1 MKKRGDSR
9 SEFLCNSNLSNSK
22 RSQTGI
28 IVVVILIILSLV
40 AVVILWNVVNS
51 LLKGTT
57 SQVKVNQF
65 SLTGDMK
72 YYLEPTASN
81 YINVSVKRG
90 SGEGNINAVK
100 IIFDFSDGSR
110 RTYTNNTVYPAPLE
124 TKVYLI
130 DGSYLSPVLS
140 PSNFSKV
147 SKVTIYFIA
156 VTDGKETPSMEIDS
170 VAGPSAGS
178 TSVNVAG
185 PACSA
190 NSDCNDNNVCTDDV
204 CNSPGTPSSS
214 CSNNANVASCDDG
227 NICTNDVCSNKVCT
241 GTPNTAICN
250 DGKNCNITVDRCSA
264 GICGMGTQKTCS
276 FGVCDNSTG
285 NCPVCTPSCSLRV
298 CGMDPICGTLVCGNC
313 TNAHGTISTCSNGT
327 CLTPGCSAGW
337 GNCDLNNT
345 NGCETELLSNNA
357 NCGTCGNNCT
367 AQGKTCS
374 NGNCTSFVSL
384 YLNFTTCTNTGR
396 LGPSQA
402 QCTSAYTGTNLAG
415 LVTVTSGYQYW
426 TVPATGT
433 YRIEA
438 WGAAGGNSVSNG
450 GYGNYMRGDF
460 SLSSGTQLKILVGQK
475 GDSTGQAGG
484 GGGGSFVAYT
494 NNNPLVVSGGGGG
507 VIGASDS
514 NAHGSNS
521 TSGNTGYGGGPTA
534 GQNGYGGTNGGVF
547 GEAGAGMFGD
557 PIGTRSYPEAAIAK
571 SFNSTGVGG
580 HGGTPGGW
588 PGGTAGDGGFG
599 GGGSACSCSTGGA
612 GAGGGY
618 SGGSAS
624 NGYYAG
630 GGGGSYNSGTN
641 KIGIVG
647 QNSGQGKVNI
657 IRLS

>member
-1 MKKRGDSR
+1 MITKIYMKSGDKSKIIPR
-9 SEFLCNSNLSNSK
+9 SNK
-22 RSQTGI
+22 AQTGI

-72 YYLEPTASN
+72 YYIEPTVSN

-100 IIFDFSDGSR
+100 IIFDFSDGTR
-110 RTYTNNTVYPAPLE
+110 RTYTNNTVYPSPLE

-190 NSDCNDNNVCTDDV
+190 NSDCNDNNICTDDV

-264 GICGMGTQKTCS
+264 GVCGMGTQKTCS

-327 CLTPGCSAGW
+327 CLTPSCSGGW

-367 AQGKTCS
+367 AQGKTCVS
-374 NGNCTSFVSL
+374 GNCTIISNQECSN
-384 YLNFTTCTNTGR
+384 Y
-396 LGPSQA
+396 
-402 QCTSAYTGTNLAG
+402 TSINWDAY
-415 LVTVTSGYQYW
+415 
-426 TVPATGT
+426 
-433 YRIEA
+433 
-438 WGAAGGNSVSNG
+438 SVNQS
-450 GYGNYMRGDF
+450 
-460 SLSSGTQLKILVGQK
+460 
-475 GDSTGQAGG
+475 
-484 GGGGSFVAYT
+484 
-494 NNNPLVVSGGGGG
+494 
-507 VIGASDS
+507 
-514 NAHGSNS
+514 
-521 TSGNTGYGGGPTA
+521 
-534 GQNGYGGTNGGVF
+534 
-547 GEAGAGMFGD
+547 
-557 PIGTRSYPEAAIAK
+557 
-571 SFNSTGVGG
+571 
-580 HGGTPGGW
+580 
-588 PGGTAGDGGFG
+588 
-599 GGGSACSCSTGGA
+599 GGSACTSGLASGWYRLTGTYKKLVEQRSYIEHICGTDAPGFLDFSHPASVNQKTSGRICYHWYSNTCNWQSSNINVTMCS
-612 GAGGGY
+612 
-618 SGGSAS
+618 
-624 NGYYAG
+624 GYYVYYLTP
-630 GGGGSYNSGTN
+630 SPVCSLQPCTT
-641 KIGIVG
+641 
-647 QNSGQGKVNI
+647 
-657 IRLS
+657 L